1 VTFEEIMQKVEE
13 SRALRAALAASPRP
27 CAFRT
32 RGGTAVIHHNT
43 HPGHVGDWRVSF
55 LTEESDPSG
64 HADARDF
71 ADALE
76 IAYRAGADFNAEVQP

>member
-1 VTFEEIMQKVEE
+1 MTFEEIMQKVEE
-13 SRALRAALAASPRP
+13 SRALRAALATSPRP

-32 RGGTAVIHHNT
+32 RGGTAVIHSNT

-55 LTEESDPSG
+55 LDRDEQPSG
-64 HADARDF
+64 HADAGDF

-76 IAYRAGADFNAEVQP
+76 IAYRAGADFNSEVAP